1 MAESDSNTSGDID
14 SREPMLFMQ
23 GVSKSFGATQALSQV
38 SLAVMPGEV
47 VALIGENGAGKSTL
61 MKLLSG
67 VHLPDQ
73 GSMKIAGRLY
83 RPVGPSD
90 ARRQGI
96 AMIYQELSLAKDLSV
111 EDNLMLGREDHR
123 WGWVARKQQRKRVV
137 EVLELIGH
145 PDLSPSRLVGQL
157 SIGAQQLVE
166 IARALLSEAKV
177 MIFDEPTSSLPKKDV
192 DRLFTIIDRLRQ
204 QGIAIVYISHFLEE
218 IRRIASRFV
227 VLRDGQVVGG
237 GPMVTTSDQEIVTMM
252 AGRSVENHFPK
263 VPHAIG
269 GPVLRTRRLTGRVPS
284 DVSFELRKG
293 EIFGLFGLVGAG
305 RTETLRQIFGLD
317 KTLSGFVELGEQQV
331 RSSPR
336 QCIRAGL
343 GLVSEDRK
351 TEGLAQNLSIAD
363 NLTLSD
369 LNPFSRFGVLR
380 LSKRTRVVR
389 EWMQHMSV
397 KARSSE
403 QTIGELSGGN
413 QQKVAIARVLHQN
426 ADVLLLDEP
435 TRGIDVRT
443 KADIYQWMGE
453 LASKGKSI
461 LFVSSY
467 LPELI
472 AVCDTIGVMAKG
484 RLREVRAADEWTE
497 QDILSVAVSNE
508 LTSI

>member
-1 MAESDSNTSGDID
+1 MTVSDQSFPSLATTQ
-14 SREPMLFMQ
+14 EPMLVMQ
-23 GVSKSFGATQALSQV
+23 GVCKSFGATQALSEV
-38 SLAVMPGEV
+38 SFSVSPGEV
-47 VALIGENGAGKSTL
+47 VALN
-61 MKLLSG
+61 
-67 VHLPDQ
+67 LPDD
-73 GSMKIAGRLY
+73 GSMQLAGRPY
-83 RPVGPSD
+83 RPMGPND

-96 AMIYQELSLAKDLSV
+96 AMIYQELNLAKDLSV
-111 EDNLMLGREDHR
+111 EDNLMLGREKHR
-123 WGWVARKQQRKRVV
+123 WGWVSRKEQRKKVV
-137 EVLELIGH
+137 EILELIGH
-145 PDLSPSRLVGQL
+145 PDLSPTRLVGQL

-166 IARALLSEAKV
+166 IARALLSDAKV

-192 DRLFTIIDRLRQ
+192 DRLFAIIDRLRQ

-237 GPMVTTSDQEIVTMM
+237 GPMESTSDPEIVTMM
-252 AGRSVENHFPK
+252 AGRSVENQFPK
-263 VPHAIG
+263 VPHSIG
-269 GPVLRTRRLTGRVPS
+269 VPVLRTQRLTGRVPS
-284 DVSFELRKG
+284 DVSLELRKG

-317 KTLSGFVELGEQQV
+317 KTLFGTVELADERL
-331 RSSPR
+331 RSTPR
-336 QCIRAGL
+336 HCLRAGL

-369 LNPFSRFGVLR
+369 LSPVSRFGVLH

-389 EWMQHMSV
+389 EWMQRMSV

-403 QTIGELSGGN
+403 QSIGELSGGN

-426 ADVLLLDEP
+426 AEVLLLDEP

-443 KADIYQWMGE
+443 KADIYQWIGE
-453 LASKGKSI
+453 LAATGKSI

-467 LPELI
+467 LPELV

-484 RLREVRAADEWTE
+484 RLREVRAADAWTE

-508 LTSI
+508 